1 MILTNQEEMDL
12 WRQQPATQEFFLFLT
27 NRLAD
32 LMTRW
37 AEGAPLGS
45 EEQAQAVTL
54 SKLLSLKASDVA
66 DYYGIEEKSD
76 EQ

>member
-12 WRQQPATQEFFLFLT
+12 WRQQPGTQEFFRFLGD
-27 NRLAD
+27 RRAD
-32 LMTRW
+32 LMSRW

-66 DYYGIEEKSD
+66 EYYAIEEKSD